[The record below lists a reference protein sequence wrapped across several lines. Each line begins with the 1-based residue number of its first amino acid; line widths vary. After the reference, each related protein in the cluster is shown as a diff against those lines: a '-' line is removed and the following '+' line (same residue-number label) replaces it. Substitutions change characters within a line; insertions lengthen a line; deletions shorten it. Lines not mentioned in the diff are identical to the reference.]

1 MRNFVQ
7 RFRNAQTAIGQI
19 KRGEW
24 MPLWNPYSMK
34 HLTAHRDG
42 LELWLGNGSFFCDIS
57 GNAPFRCDGSGN
69 TYFGLFWRHYVWFA
83 AARKLRRSADKKVRR
98 MIYKA
103 PVL

>member
-7 RFRNAQTAIGQI
+7 RFRNAQKVIEQI

-24 MPLWNPYSMK
+24 MPIWNPYSRK

-42 LELWLGNGSFFCDIS
+42 LVLWLGNGAFFCDIS
-57 GNAPFRCDGSGN
+57 GNQFFHCDARLN
-69 TYFGLFWRHYVWFA
+69 NYFGLFWRHYVWFA
-83 AARKLRRSADKKVRR
+83 AARKLRRSADRKVLRSF
-98 MIYKA
+98 YKA

>member
-7 RFRNAQTAIGQI
+7 RFRNAQKVIEQI

-24 MPLWNPYSMK
+24 RPIWNPYSRK

-42 LELWLGNGSFFCDIS
+42 LVLWLGNGAFFCDIS
-57 GNAPFRCDGSGN
+57 GNQFFHCDARLN
-69 TYFGLFWRHYVWFA
+69 NYFGLFWRHYVWFA
-83 AARKLRRSADKKVRR
+83 AARKLRRSADRKVLRSF
-98 MIYKA
+98 YKA

>member
-7 RFRNAQTAIGQI
+7 RFRNAQKAIEQI

-24 MPLWNPYSMK
+24 MPIWNPYSRK

-42 LELWLGNGSFFCDIS
+42 LELWLGNGAFFCDIS
-57 GNAPFRCDGSGN
+57 GNLN
-69 TYFGLFWRHYVWFA
+69 NYFGLFWRHYVWFA
-83 AARKLRRSADKKVRR
+83 AARKLRRSADRKVLRSF
-98 MIYKA
+98 YKA